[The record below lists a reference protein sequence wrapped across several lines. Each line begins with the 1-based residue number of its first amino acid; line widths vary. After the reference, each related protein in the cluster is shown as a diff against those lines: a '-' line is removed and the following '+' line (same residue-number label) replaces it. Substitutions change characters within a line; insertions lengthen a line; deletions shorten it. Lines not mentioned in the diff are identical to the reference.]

1 MHKIDRDVSNNG
13 DPNNSLNDSMN
24 DDEVN
29 SASNMSY
36 YLNDKDNN
44 LNSLGG
50 NMPQTSQ
57 R

>member
-1 MHKIDRDVSNNG
+1 MAKIDKNVSNNG

-29 SASNMSY
+29 STSNMSY

-50 NMPQTSQ
+50 NNPQTQ
-57 R
+57 AG

>member
-1 MHKIDRDVSNNG
+1 MAKIDKDVSNNG

-29 SASNMSY
+29 STSNMSY

-50 NMPQTSQ
+50 NNPQTQ
-57 R
+57 AG

>member
-50 NMPQTSQ
+50 NMPQTSS